1 MDETEIKQKLDRLAD
16 HQAQRDA
23 IALQKAE
30 LVDAVL
36 TAEIKAQ
43 LAEIDAEFAGK
54 TEAANAN
61 IAALEAE
68 VKQAIIE
75 HGASVKGTFLHAI
88 WNKGRVSWDTRSLDG
103 YAVAHPEMLSFRK
116 EGEPS
121 VTLRRI

>member
-1 MDETEIKQKLDRLAD
+1 MNEDEIKQKLDLLAD

-30 LVDAVL
+30 LADAVL
-36 TAEIKAQ
+36 TTEIKAQ

-54 TEAANAN
+54 TEAVNAN
-61 IAALEAE
+61 IAALETE
-68 VKQAIIE
+68 VKQAVVE
-75 HGASVKGTFLHAI
+75 HGTSVKGTFLHAI

-103 YAVAHPEMLSFRK
+103 YAVAHPELLSFRK

-121 VTLRRI
+121 VSLRKV